1 MKKKILIVE
10 DEINI
15 TELIKYNLE
24 KEGFSILSAKDGIEG
39 RELRKDGISVPIIM
53 LTAKGE
59 EKDKV
64 MGLDFGADDYM
75 TKPFGIKELMARI
88 RAHLRRND
96 SEKIEKGFKE
106 TMIDISKKMSEGD
119 NEATKM
125 MAKILEKA
133 TYKVNK
139 VEENGNQSELDV
151 TIKAV
156 DLTKYLTEFM
166 ASLKPLIDSNMGEE
180 AFSKATVDYF
190 SDLSKKELEYKETNV
205 KVYME
210 KINGE
215 WKVIN
220 TDDIVVGIFG
230 GLEEFIKGPQ
240 N

>member
-1 MKKKILIVE
+1 MKKIFRYIL
-10 DEINI
+10 
-15 TELIKYNLE
+15 
-24 KEGFSILSAKDGIEG
+24 LSFA
-39 RELRKDGISVPIIM
+39 LLM
-53 LTAKGE
+53 LVACG
-59 EKDKV
+59 
-64 MGLDFGADDYM
+64 
-75 TKPFGIKELMARI
+75 KP
-88 RAHLRRND
+88 D
-96 SEKIEKGFKE
+96 SQKAFEKGFKE
-106 TMIDISKKMSEGD
+106 TMTDISKKMSEGD

-190 SDLSKKELEYKETNV
+190 SALSKKELEYKETNV